1 MVSFRYPDNY
11 SLLHAEIY
19 HLRPGETM
27 SVGAVGGVLANDA
40 VLAPGTQIDYFTALM
55 KQEHFTPGWDG
66 VGQEFLEGR
75 LSLGPSGEFSYTAN
89 PGARDVTFFE
99 IFHYWI
105 HTDEGDFVGML
116 EFVVGDNTWTSH
128 KTVHTALHKGDFDET
143 SPIVGEAKVD
153 TLLLNHLPDDTQAR
167 IGWSR
172 EGATITLTLDGA
184 TLVTEGMERLQFSSG
199 TLAFDMDGHAGQAYR
214 LYKAA
219 LARDPDA
226 AGLKYWTGELDRGM
240 DVTEAAALI
249 IGSDE
254 FSDLYGTE
262 PAAMI
267 AGFYANILGRQPQ
280 AFESDYWIGEY
291 AREARSMADI
301 LVGFSESA
309 ENVAAVAPVFAE
321 GLWLI

>member
-1 MVSFRYPDNY
+1 MLGFIVRD
-11 SLLHAEIY
+11 
-19 HLRPGETM
+19 
-27 SVGAVGGVLANDA
+27 DA
-40 VLAPGTQIDYFTALM
+40 SI
-55 KQEHFTPGWDG
+55 
-66 VGQEFLEGR
+66 
-75 LSLGPSGEFSYTAN
+75 
-89 PGARDVTFFE
+89 
-99 IFHYWI
+99 
-105 HTDEGDFVGML
+105 
-116 EFVVGDNTWTSH
+116 SH
-128 KTVHTALHKGDFDET
+128 QTLNTALHRGVFAAT

-153 TLLLNHLPDDTQAR
+153 TLLLNHLDGDAQER
-167 IGWSR
+167 IEWSR
-172 EGATITLTLDGA
+172 AGDTISPTLDGA
-184 TLVTEGMERLQFSSG
+184 TLMTDGMERLQFSSG

-254 FSDLYGTE
+254 FSGLYGTE

-280 AFESDYWIGEY
+280 AFERDYWISEY
-291 AREARSMADI
+291 ASEARSMADI